1 MKVLT
6 SIQIKDLDRYT
17 IEHEPISSLD
27 LMERAAKALTL
38 AIMERWDKNHLVKVF
53 AGPGN
58 NGGDALAVARM
69 LAEYDYAVEVF
80 LFNTTDK
87 LSIDC
92 MANRDRIRKSK
103 KLVFNEIT
111 SQFDPPEL
119 TENMLVVDG
128 LFGSGLSRPLSGG
141 FAAVVKY
148 INASPAS
155 VVSLDVPSG
164 LFCEDN
170 SSNIASHIIRAD
182 LTLTLQFPKLA
193 FFFQDIQQYIGEYQ
207 VLDIGL
213 HPDGIEKAP
222 ATYFVS
228 SIEEM
233 QKLLKKRDKF
243 AHKGTMG
250 HALLVAGSYGM
261 AGAAVLATRAAL
273 RTGLGKIT
281 VHTPKR
287 NNDILQIAVP
297 EAILHHDSDDY
308 RFVHP
313 SPTEAYQAVGIGP
326 GLGTMK
332 DTSVAMI
339 EEARRT
345 QCPIV
350 LDADALNILGDHR
363 SWIQQVPTHAIL
375 TPHPKEMDRLAG
387 NSTSCYERL
396 AKAITMA
403 NSQQFYIV
411 LKGAWTAIV
420 TPEGNVY
427 FNPSGN
433 PGMATAGSGDVLT
446 GIILGLLAQGYTQE
460 SAARLGVYL
469 HGLAGD
475 LAEQDLTEE
484 GLTAHDLIDYLPK
497 AWKKLKGI

>member
-1 MKVLT
+1 
-6 SIQIKDLDRYT
+6 
-17 IEHEPISSLD
+17 
-27 LMERAAKALTL
+27 
-38 AIMERWDKNHLVKVF
+38 
-53 AGPGN
+53 
-58 NGGDALAVARM
+58 
-69 LAEYDYAVEVF
+69 
-80 LFNTTDK
+80 
-87 LSIDC
+87 
-92 MANRDRIRKSK
+92 
-103 KLVFNEIT
+103 
-111 SQFDPPEL
+111 
-119 TENMLVVDG
+119 
-128 LFGSGLSRPLSGG
+128 
-141 FAAVVKY
+141 
-148 INASPAS
+148 
-155 VVSLDVPSG
+155 
-164 LFCEDN
+164 
-170 SSNIASHIIRAD
+170 
-182 LTLTLQFPKLA
+182 
-193 FFFQDIQQYIGEYQ
+193 
-207 VLDIGL
+207 
-213 HPDGIEKAP
+213 
-222 ATYFVS
+222 
-228 SIEEM
+228 M

-243 AHKGTMG
+243 AHKGSMG

-332 DTSVAMI
+332 DTSVAII

-475 LAEQDLTEE
+475 LAAQDLTEE

>member
-1 MKVLT
+1 
-6 SIQIKDLDRYT
+6 
-17 IEHEPISSLD
+17 
-27 LMERAAKALTL
+27 
-38 AIMERWDKNHLVKVF
+38 
-53 AGPGN
+53 
-58 NGGDALAVARM
+58 
-69 LAEYDYAVEVF
+69 
-80 LFNTTDK
+80 
-87 LSIDC
+87 
-92 MANRDRIRKSK
+92 
-103 KLVFNEIT
+103 
-111 SQFDPPEL
+111 
-119 TENMLVVDG
+119 MLVVDG

-243 AHKGTMG
+243 AHKGSMG

-332 DTSVAMI
+332 DTSVAII

-475 LAEQDLTEE
+475 LAAQDLTEE